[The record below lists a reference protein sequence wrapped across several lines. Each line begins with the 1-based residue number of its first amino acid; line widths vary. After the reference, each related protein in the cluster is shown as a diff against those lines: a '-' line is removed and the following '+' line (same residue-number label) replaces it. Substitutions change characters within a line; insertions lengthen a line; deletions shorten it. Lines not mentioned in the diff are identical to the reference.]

1 MSFFLPLVDLA
12 IVALLFIRIEKFTL
26 LEDSGEIEH
35 IHYNAVFQLGP
46 VRFSVA
52 EHSRRRRVRMPA
64 DNTTA
69 QN

>member
-1 MSFFLPLVDLA
+1 MSFFLPLVALT
-12 IVALLFIRIEKFTL
+12 ITALLFIRIEKSTV
-26 LEDSGEIEH
+26 LEDSGEIEDIRH
-35 IHYNAVFQLGP
+35 NAVFELGP